1 MVLQHFLTDSTTS
14 DLAEEETEKEIF
26 IQEKKKEKKVLK
38 VRKCGRKTQ
47 KIIYH
52 DFSDLLPL
60 FQGFFCAGGKYDER
74 VCAFRCEERN
84 RVKRTKK
91 RKIEQK

>member
-60 FQGFFCAGGKYDER
+60 FQGFFCARESTMR
-74 VCAFRCEERN
+74 ECVHFVA
-84 RVKRTKK
+84 KRET
-91 RKIEQK
+91 E